1 MHLSD
6 HEFSVLDAI
15 ARLHADHGEY
25 LRAETIAGALP
36 DEDPTVVSNVLQS
49 LERKQ
54 FVAFNARQEATIT
67 EFGAAALKSM

>member
-6 HEFSVLDAI
+6 QEFSVLDAI
-15 ARLHADHGEY
+15 ARLHTDHGEY
-25 LRAETIAGALP
+25 LRADTISGALP
-36 DEDPTVVSNVLQS
+36 DVDPTVVANVLNS

-54 FVAFNARQEATIT
+54 FVAFNDRQEATIT

>member
-6 HEFSVLDAI
+6 QEFSVLDAI
-15 ARLHADHGEY
+15 VRLQKEHGEY
-25 LRAETIAGALP
+25 LRADTVAAALP
-36 DEDPTVVSNVLQS
+36 GEDPAVVANVLRS